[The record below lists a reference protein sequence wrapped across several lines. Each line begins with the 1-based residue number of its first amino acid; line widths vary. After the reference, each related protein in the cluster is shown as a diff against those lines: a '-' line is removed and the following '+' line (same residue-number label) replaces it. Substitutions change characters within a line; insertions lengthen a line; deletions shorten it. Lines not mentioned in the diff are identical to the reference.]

1 MDLRC
6 PGVRAPRAAH
16 RTLLEAICP
25 HPPVTS
31 DVATDLLWPRKRER
45 GRCKPVLLS
54 HRAGPRPQ
62 SRASGLKLGNH
73 QRGGCRKGS
82 GEGPALALVPLG
94 SAELHTGSRRETACA
109 CVCARV

>member
-16 RTLLEAICP
+16 RALLEAICP

-45 GRCKPVLLS
+45 GRCKPVLL
-54 HRAGPRPQ
+54 
-62 SRASGLKLGNH
+62 
-73 QRGGCRKGS
+73 
-82 GEGPALALVPLG
+82 
-94 SAELHTGSRRETACA
+94 
-109 CVCARV
+109 